1 MDIDRKTLKALAADT
16 RLDILKSL
24 GKRRKMPSE
33 LSKELNLAT
42 STVVEHLDKLEE
54 ADLIK
59 REETGHKWI
68 YYSLTDKG
76 SALVKPRIPT
86 NFVIILG
93 VCILVVFI
101 GSLYYYNLNQF
112 NFAGVS
118 TPTLTVPESQRTGG
132 ESQAEVPKQTG
143 EIPSAVGATSN
154 ITSCDNTCADCNK
167 IIMKNNYQ
175 RGEKIN
181 ASVTFCQD
189 VYTSVNEIP
198 WKLYKYE
205 NGNWSPLNF
214 YPGMYVSCN
223 SSQKMCGEYL
233 AAIPSPICI
242 KHNVS
247 EKIDWVWD
255 QNVYGNRK
263 IECFSST
270 RNAMVNWTCS
280 YNYLSGDG
288 NYKLEFD
295 YNSECPSGWFNFTN
309 IQHLEREFTIGLAT

>member
-54 ADLIK
+54 AGLIQ

-68 YYSLTDKG
+68 YYNLTDKG

-93 VCILVVFI
+93 ICILVVFI

-112 NFAGVS
+112 NFSGVTS
-118 TPTLTVPESQRTGG
+118 PSTLTSSENQKSGGGPQVQVPRSVEPSTTAANESACR
-132 ESQAEVPKQTG
+132 
-143 EIPSAVGATSN
+143 
-154 ITSCDNTCADCNK
+154 DNSCADCNK

-175 RGEKIN
+175 RGERIN

-223 SSQKMCGEYL
+223 LSQKMCGEYL

-270 RNAMVNWTCS
+270 HNAMVNWTCS
-280 YNYLSGDG
+280 YNYLSSDG

-309 IQHLEREFTIGLAT
+309 VQRLEREFTIGLAT